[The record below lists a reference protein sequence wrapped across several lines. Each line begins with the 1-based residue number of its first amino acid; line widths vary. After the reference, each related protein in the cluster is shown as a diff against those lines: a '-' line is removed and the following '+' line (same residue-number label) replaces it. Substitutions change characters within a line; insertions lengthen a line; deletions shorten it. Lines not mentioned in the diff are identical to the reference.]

1 MNTGCFQNYWHF
13 RQEAFSDEHYYLFIF
28 FFMIV
33 SIIHALISEVKV
45 DNQIMA
51 RSRDEKWRRMDEGKK
66 EGRK

>member
-1 MNTGCFQNYWHF
+1 MTNTI
-13 RQEAFSDEHYYLFIF
+13 SYLFF
-28 FFMIV
+28 FIIV

>member
-1 MNTGCFQNYWHF
+1 MNTGSFQNYWLF
-13 RQEAFSDEHYYLFIF
+13 RQEAFSDEHYFLFIF
-28 FFMIV
+28 FIIV